1 VERKYKNQKRT
12 IVVLAVACVLL
23 IALIIYFQVRIKNV
37 KAQEIADYDAQ
48 VAELTQQ
55 LEEMQAAYDAKD
67 YKGTID
73 SMKEE
78 ITALKDQ
85 KVELLATPTPEP
97 TAEPTLEPTPTVAP
111 TATPTVAPTATPT
124 VKPTATPT
132 AKPTATPTVKPTATP
147 TVKPTATPTAK
158 P

>member
-1 VERKYKNQKRT
+1 MERKYKNQKKT
-12 IVVLAVACVLL
+12 IIVLAVACVLL

-37 KAQEIADYDAQ
+37 KAEEVSDYEAQ

-55 LEEMQAAYDAKD
+55 LDEMQAAYDAKD

-73 SMKEE
+73 AMKDQ
-78 ITALKDQ
+78 ISALKDQ

-97 TAEPTLEPTPTVAP
+97 TAEPTLEPTPTPEP

-132 AKPTATPTVKPTATP
+132 AKPTATPT
-147 TVKPTATPTAK
+147 AK